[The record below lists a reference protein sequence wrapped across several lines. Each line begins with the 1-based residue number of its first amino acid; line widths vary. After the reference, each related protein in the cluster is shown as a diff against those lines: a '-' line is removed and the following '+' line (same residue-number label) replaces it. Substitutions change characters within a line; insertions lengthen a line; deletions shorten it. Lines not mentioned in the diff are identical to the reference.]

1 MVTQVM
7 KQVMHQVPMHCT
19 CINTEAMTTAHVQV
33 LKLCISSCKATQMST
48 VASQSISDLPLE
60 ITYVSLVLYTLE
72 PQSKRHFGT
81 NTKSKYFSFTERL
94 SFIRRLYLLL
104 FM

>member
-1 MVTQVM
+1 
-7 KQVMHQVPMHCT
+7 
-19 CINTEAMTTAHVQV
+19 
-33 LKLCISSCKATQMST
+33 MST

-60 ITYVSLVLYTLE
+60 ITYVSSVLYTLE
-72 PQSKRHFGT
+72 PPNKGHFGT
-81 NTKSKYFSFTERL
+81 IKKSKYWSFIKRL